1 MRGAGALSTHM
12 NMEATMKLNVLTLAL
27 AVTLA
32 GTFAAS
38 AQVVIE
44 DHTAPPPVV
53 VEHPDTSVTVHEDHG
68 LLGSKRTT
76 VETTGSGDCT
86 TKTVHKEDIT
96 GSKTVRKSNCD

>member
-1 MRGAGALSTHM
+1 
-12 NMEATMKLNVLTLAL
+12 MKLNLPIVAL
-27 AVTLA
+27 AATLA
-32 GTFAAS
+32 GTFAAN

-44 DHTAPPPVV
+44 DHSAPPPVV
-53 VEHPDTSVTVHEDHG
+53 VEHPDTSVTVKEHNG

-76 VETTGSGDCT
+76 VETNGSGDCT

>member
-1 MRGAGALSTHM
+1 
-12 NMEATMKLNVLTLAL
+12 MKLNVLANVLPLAL
-27 AVTLA
+27 AATLA

-44 DHTAPPPVV
+44 DRPAPPPGVV
-53 VEHPDTSVTVHEDHG
+53 IEHPDTSVTVHENNG
-68 LLGSKRTT
+68 LFGSKTKT
-76 VETTGSGDCT
+76 IETTGSGDCT

>member
-1 MRGAGALSTHM
+1 
-12 NMEATMKLNVLTLAL
+12 MKLNVLTLAL
-27 AVTLA
+27 AATLA
-32 GTFAAS
+32 GTFAAK

-44 DHTAPPPVV
+44 DHSAPPPVV
-53 VEHPDTSVTVHEDHG
+53 VEQPDTSVTVKEHNG

-76 VETTGSGDCT
+76 VETNGSGACA

>member
-1 MRGAGALSTHM
+1 
-12 NMEATMKLNVLTLAL
+12 MKLNVLTIAI
-27 AVTLA
+27 AATLA
-32 GTFAAS
+32 GSFAAS
-38 AQVVIE
+38 AQTVIE
-44 DHTAPPPVV
+44 EHVGPPAVV
-53 VEHPDTSVTVHEDHG
+53 VEHPDTSVTVHENHG